1 MTINFILQFS
11 YLYQTLTGFTGT
23 MLGLVYLC
31 GYVYSNTANDC
42 MFLMFHLS
50 YYSIACYIR
59 LLRAKLTS
67 DNKLDSPWKGSK
79 VVLMHLYEAFVALES
94 LFSIPVLYIITSKLI
109 IVALNLFAI
118 IYGLVKPSS
127 TFVSSWMIEMSIL
140 VITSLVHLLIVLDAS
155 DMPVYEVRSH
165 L

>member
-1 MTINFILQFS
+1 MLQFS
-11 YLYQTLTGFTGT
+11 YLYRTLTGFTGM
-23 MLGLVYLC
+23 MLAVVYLC
-31 GYVYSNTANDC
+31 GYVYSNAANDC

-50 YYSIACYIR
+50 YYSIAYYIR
-59 LLRAKLTS
+59 LLRTKLTS
-67 DNKLDSPWKGSK
+67 DSHPDSPGKGSK

-127 TFVSSWMIEMSIL
+127 TFVSSWMMDMSRHI
-140 VITSLVHLLIVLDAS
+140 ISSLVHLWIVLDAA